1 MKRVISSRKQMLFF
15 ITSIAALC
23 GLLFGYDTGIIAG
36 AMIFITRDFALTT
49 FAHEVVVS
57 IVLLGAAIG
66 AGISGRLTDMYG
78 RRRLMLVAAMA
89 FFIGTLISALAP
101 HVVWIVVGRLIVGFA
116 IGVASYAAP
125 LYISEVAPKDKRGAL
140 VIVNTIMV
148 TGGIVVAYIIAL
160 SFAHYGSWRWMFG
173 LGIIPAILL
182 GLGVLALPDSPRW
195 LAKHDLMT
203 KAFCVLQRIRSQA
216 QAEAEIKE
224 IQINIAQEEKVKWSH
239 LFSSHVR
246 ILLVVGIGLAIIQQ
260 ISGINTILY
269 YAPVIFQVAGF
280 PSTLAQL
287 LATLGMGITNFV
299 FTIIAMIWVDH
310 IGRRRLLLIG
320 LAVTTVCMLVTS
332 FAFNQSIQTPFMRW
346 LTVIGLIVFV
356 AFYAISIGCLFWLI
370 ISEIFPL
377 NVRGLAMSICAM
389 ANWIA
394 NLIIAL
400 SFLSLLK
407 ALGPSGTF
415 LVYAGAGF
423 ISWLFSY
430 FLVPETKQVS
440 LEQIEENLR
449 AGKRAR
455 DIGQPLK

>member
-1 MKRVISSRKQMLFF
+1 MISNRKQMLFF

-36 AMIFITRDFALTT
+36 AMIFIAKDFSLTT
-49 FAHEVVVS
+49 FVHEIVVG

-66 AGISGRLTDMYG
+66 AGFSGRLTDFYG
-78 RRRLMLVAAMA
+78 RRRLMMVAAAA
-89 FFIGTLISALAP
+89 FLIGTLISALAP
-101 HVVWIVVGRLIVGFA
+101 HVFWIVIGRLIVGFA

-140 VIVNTIMV
+140 VIINTIMV
-148 TGGIVVAYIIAL
+148 TGGIVVAYIIAIVL
-160 SFAHYGSWRWMFG
+160 APYGAWRWMFG
-173 LGIIPAILL
+173 LGVIPAVLL

-203 KAFCVLQRIRSQA
+203 KALCVLQRIRTTA
-216 QAEAEIKE
+216 QAEAEMKE
-224 IQINIAQEEKVKWSH
+224 IQMNIAQEEKVKWAH
-239 LFSSHVR
+239 LFTPHIR
-246 ILLVVGIGLAIIQQ
+246 ILLILGIGLAIIQQ

-280 PSTLAQL
+280 SSTLAQL
-287 LATLGMGITNFV
+287 LATLGMGVTNFV
-299 FTIIAMIWVDH
+299 FTIVAMVLVDH

-320 LAVTTVCMLVTS
+320 LGVTTICMLVTT
-332 FAFNQSIQTPFMRW
+332 FAFHQSSQMPFLRW
-346 LTVIGLIVFV
+346 LTVLSLIVFV

-377 NVRGLAMSICAM
+377 NVRGMAMSICAM

-400 SFLSLLK
+400 TFLSLLK

-415 LVYAGAGF
+415 LLYAFAGLL
-423 ISWLFSY
+423 SWLFSY

-440 LEQIEENLR
+440 LEQIEANLR
-449 AGKRAR
+449 LNKPVRE
-455 DIGQPLK
+455 IGQPLK